1 MENATKALLISAGIL
16 LALMTLSLIIYVSTA
31 TTRLVDA
38 QEKKKAEEELTA
50 FNKEYEAY
58 NKTRMYGT
66 EIITVVNKAIDY
78 NMDAK
83 EKIGITLITT
93 NNYDT
98 VEETITTDNN
108 GETTKTKT
116 RIVNELSL
124 KAADSPHDATNLK
137 AFFSQP
143 VEDSLGNEISSH
155 RILNIYCA
163 LTAFK
168 RSIFECVPDS
178 DTVAGPGVTYNENGR
193 IVHMT
198 FREVEN
204 YSNY

>member
-1 MENATKALLISAGIL
+1 MENAAKALLISAGIL
-16 LALMTLSLIIYVSTA
+16 LALMTLSLIVYVSTA

-66 EIITVVNKAIDY
+66 EIITVVNKAIEY
-78 NMDAK
+78 NIDAK
-83 EKIGITLITT
+83 EKIEITLITT
-93 NNYDT
+93 NDYDT
-98 VEETITTDNN
+98 IEETVTTDSR
-108 GETTKTKT
+108 GKTTHTKT
-116 RIVNELSL
+116 RIVDGLSL
-124 KAADSPHDATNLK
+124 KANTSHNATSLK

-163 LTAFK
+163 LTTFK

-178 DTVAGPGVTYNENGR
+178 DPAGPGVTYNENGR

-198 FREVEN
+198 FREVAN
-204 YSNY
+204 FSDY